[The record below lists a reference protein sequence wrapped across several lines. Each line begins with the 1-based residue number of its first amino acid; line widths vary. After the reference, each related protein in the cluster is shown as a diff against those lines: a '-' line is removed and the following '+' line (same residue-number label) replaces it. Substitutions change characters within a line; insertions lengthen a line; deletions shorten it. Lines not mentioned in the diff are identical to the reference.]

1 MIQRRGFAEHLGLF
15 EYRENAV
22 RLAVTVAAA
31 VEPLAAAAVVAVV
44 RPVAEPEPAAA
55 AVAEPEPAAAAVA
68 EPEPAAVVA
77 PEPAAAAV
85 AAGTGVSSVPC
96 GTVPI
101 QDSDSKERRLP
112 CRQI

>member
-1 MIQRRGFAEHLGLF
+1 VIRRRGFAEHLGLF

-22 RLAVTVAAA
+22 RLAVIVAAA
-31 VEPLAAAAVVAVV
+31 VEPLAAAVAAAAVVVVVAVV
-44 RPVAEPEPAAA
+44 VLLVAA
-55 AVAEPEPAAAAVA
+55 
-68 EPEPAAVVA
+68 PEPAAV
-77 PEPAAAAV
+77 AAAA

-101 QDSDSKERRLP
+101 QDSDSKEVRLP

>member
-1 MIQRRGFAEHLGLF
+1 MIRRRGFAEHLGLF

-22 RLAVTVAAA
+22 RLAVIVAAA
-31 VEPLAAAAVVAVV
+31 VEPLAAAVAAAAVVVVAVV
-44 RPVAEPEPAAA
+44 VLLVAAPEPAAA
-55 AVAEPEPAAAAVA
+55 AVAA
-68 EPEPAAVVA
+68 
-77 PEPAAAAV
+77 

-101 QDSDSKERRLP
+101 QDSDSKEVRLP

>member
-1 MIQRRGFAEHLGLF
+1 VIRRRGFAEHLGLF

-22 RLAVTVAAA
+22 RLAVIVAAA
-31 VEPLAAAAVVAVV
+31 VEPLAAAAVAAAVVVVAVV
-44 RPVAEPEPAAA
+44 VLLVA
-55 AVAEPEPAAAAVA
+55 
-68 EPEPAAVVA
+68 A
-77 PEPAAAAV
+77 PEPAAAVVVA

-101 QDSDSKERRLP
+101 QDSDSKEVRLP